1 MTMKGMLTKL
11 SYPKMEHAILGGI
24 ILALIMFQGQSIT
37 FVFNTML
44 GRALMVFFVV
54 YLTHCSP
61 LLGLGATVIILMLYS
76 NMSSI
81 EGLDNMTPQTNPDN
95 MAATND
101 LINSIKKKL
110 TDAQSQ
116 IQTTHAST
124 ATTTVPT
131 APVPTAPAPTA
142 PAPTAPVPTAP
153 APTTTAPTT
162 TVEGFTQRRHYG
174 QDRISSE
181 QNIRSKPSRSL
192 LGTVFSSNKSNN
204 HPSPNFPDNHGFSG
218 LFGPA

>member
-1 MTMKGMLTKL
+1 MTVKGMLTKL

-24 ILALIMFQGQSIT
+24 ILVLIMFYGKST
-37 FVFNTML
+37 AFVFNTML
-44 GRALMVFFVV
+44 GRALMVFFVM
-54 YLTHCSP
+54 YLTHCNP
-61 LLGLGATVIILMLYS
+61 LLGLGATAIILILYS

-95 MAATND
+95 MAATTD

-124 ATTTVPT
+124 TTTPT
-131 APVPTAPAPTA
+131 TTTTTTTPIPTTTTPVPT
-142 PAPTAPVPTAP
+142 
-153 APTTTAPTT
+153 TTTAPTT

-192 LGTVFSSNKSNN
+192 LGTVFSSNQSNHN
-204 HPSPNFPDNHGFSG
+204 PSPNFPDNHGFSG
-218 LFGPA
+218 LFGSA

>member
-1 MTMKGMLTKL
+1 
-11 SYPKMEHAILGGI
+11 
-24 ILALIMFQGQSIT
+24 
-37 FVFNTML
+37 
-44 GRALMVFFVV
+44 
-54 YLTHCSP
+54 
-61 LLGLGATVIILMLYS
+61 
-76 NMSSI
+76 MSSI

-95 MAATND
+95 MAATTD

-116 IQTTHAST
+116 IQTTHAT
-124 ATTTVPT
+124 AIPATTNTSVPT
-131 APVPTAPAPTA
+131 TPVPTT
-142 PAPTAPVPTAP
+142 PVPT
-153 APTTTAPTT
+153 TTTAPTT

-192 LGTVFSSNKSNN
+192 LGTVFSSKQSNN

-218 LFGPA
+218 LFGSA

>member
-1 MTMKGMLTKL
+1 MTVKGMLTKL

-24 ILALIMFQGQSIT
+24 ILVLIMFYGKSMA

-44 GRALMVFFVV
+44 GRALMVFFVM

-61 LLGLGATVIILMLYS
+61 LLGLGATAIILILYS

-95 MAATND
+95 MAATTD

-124 ATTTVPT
+124 EPNTTAPTTIPTTTIPT
-131 APVPTAPAPTA
+131 TTTPTT
-142 PAPTAPVPTAP
+142 TT
-153 APTTTAPTT
+153 PTTTAPTT

-192 LGTVFSSNKSNN
+192 LGTVFSSKQSNN
-204 HPSPNFPDNHGFSG
+204 HPSPNFPDNRGFSG
-218 LFGPA
+218 LFGSV